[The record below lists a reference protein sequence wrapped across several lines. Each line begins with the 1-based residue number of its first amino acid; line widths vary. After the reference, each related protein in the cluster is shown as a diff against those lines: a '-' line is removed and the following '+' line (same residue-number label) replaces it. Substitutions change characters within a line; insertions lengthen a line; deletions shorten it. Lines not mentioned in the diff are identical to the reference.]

1 MPVPSWPLLAW
12 SLTGGALAWLA
23 WRVARA
29 PRPAVRL
36 LVYLLVRLVYRLRV
50 EGLEHIPR
58 RGAALVVCNHV
69 SFMDALVV
77 GGASRRPLRFL
88 MDKPIYD
95 SPWLNWLFRLV
106 GAIPVESE
114 RRDPGSLR
122 RALEEVS
129 RALRA
134 GEVVMLFP
142 EGRLT
147 PDGEVQP
154 FRRGLELILARDPVP
169 VVPASLSG
177 LWGSWTSHCHGPA
190 LSGSPRRLRARV
202 ALRLGEPLSPGAAT
216 RHRLEVRVRYLKAE
230 GDAWSCPAEAHQA
243 QRH

>member
-1 MPVPSWPLLAW
+1 MVLIWPPAVCVTL
-12 SLTGGALAWLA
+12 WLA
-23 WRVARA
+23 WRVRRA

-36 LVYLLVRLVYRLRV
+36 LVYLMVRLVYRLRLA
-50 EGLEHIPR
+50 GLEQLPE

-77 GGASRRPLRFL
+77 GGASPRPLRFL

-114 RRDPGSLR
+114 RHDPGSLR

-129 RALRA
+129 RALRD

-147 PDGEVQP
+147 PDGEIQA

-169 VVPASLSG
+169 VIPAGLSG

-190 LSGSPRRLRARV
+190 LSRPPRRLRARV
-202 ALRLGEPLSPGAAT
+202 MLQLGEPLSPGAAT
-216 RHRLEVRVRYLKAE
+216 RWQLEARVRELKHA
-230 GDAWSCPAEAHQA
+230 GDAWTQPAVEQQA

>member
-1 MPVPSWPLLAW
+1 MTVLLMF
-12 SLTGGALAWLA
+12 LCVCIVLWLA
-23 WRVARA
+23 WRITRA

-36 LVYLLVRLVYRLRV
+36 LVYLLVRTLYRLRLT
-50 EGLEHIPR
+50 GLEHLPR

-69 SFMDALVV
+69 SFMDALVM
-77 GGASRRPLRFL
+77 GGASPRPLRFL

-114 RRDPGSLR
+114 RNDPGCLR
-122 RALEEVS
+122 RALAEVS
-129 RALRA
+129 RALRD

-147 PDGEVQP
+147 PDGEMQE

-177 LWGSWTSHCHGPA
+177 LWGSWTSHRHGRA
-190 LSGSPRRLRARV
+190 LSQRPRRFRARV
-202 ALRLGEPLSPGAAT
+202 MLRLGEPLTPGAAT
-216 RHRLEVRVRYLKAE
+216 RRYLEARVQELKRE
-230 GDAWSCPAEAHQA
+230 GDAWTQPIGEHQA
-243 QRH
+243 LSR

>member
-1 MPVPSWPLLAW
+1 M
-12 SLTGGALAWLA
+12 TALAWGVLAGLVLA
-23 WRVARA
+23 WRVVRR
-29 PRPAVRL
+29 PRPAVRWL
-36 LVYLLVRLVYRLRV
+36 IYLIVRLIYRLRLR
-50 EGLEHIPR
+50 GLAHIPAC
-58 RGAALVVCNHV
+58 GAALVVCNHV
-69 SFMDALVV
+69 SFMDALVI

-114 RRDPGSLR
+114 RHDPGNVR
-122 RALEEVS
+122 RALQEVS
-129 RALRA
+129 RALGE

-147 PDGEVQP
+147 PDGEIHA

-169 VVPASLSG
+169 VIPAGLSG

-190 LSGSPRRLRARV
+190 LSGRPRRFRARV
-202 ALRLGEPLSPGAAT
+202 ALHFGEPLSPGRAT
-216 RHRLEVRVRYLKAE
+216 RRVLEERVRALKAE
-230 GDAWSCPAEAHQA
+230 ADQWTQPAGVGALE
-243 QRH
+243 RR

>member
-1 MPVPSWPLLAW
+1 ML
-12 SLTGGALAWLA
+12 
-23 WRVARA
+23 RH
-29 PRPAVRL
+29 PRPTVRW
-36 LVYLLVRLVYRLRV
+36 LVYLAVRLVYRLRLS
-50 EGLEHIPR
+50 GQANIPAQ
-58 RGAALVVCNHV
+58 GAALVVCNHV

-114 RRDPGSLR
+114 RRDPGNIR

-129 RALRA
+129 RALRD

-147 PDGEVQP
+147 PDGEIHP

-169 VVPASLSG
+169 VVPAGLAG

-190 LSGSPRRLRARV
+190 LSGRPRRFRARV
-202 ALRLGEPLSPGAAT
+202 ALHFGEALAPHHAS
-216 RHRLEVRVRYLKAE
+216 RQRLEARVRSLKAE
-230 GDAWSCPAEAHQA
+230 ADRWVEAEGVQVLE
-243 QRH
+243 RR